1 MKPTR
6 IMLLAALIIAAASPF
21 GAAAQAAYRG
31 HRSSRGHHSNSRA
44 HRSAR
49 SGYSAASRAYADMV
63 RANAIRA
70 AAVRAAQAEV
80 SRAHSAMKRTRT
92 KIEREFKYSPEF
104 NAAEAKLADASRRL
118 QEARTAVRD
127 RLGTDP
133 AYQAAKLAKDG
144 PALLKMHT
152 AGYNADSA
160 VQAAL
165 RDVSE
170 SGVRIK
176 ALKKQFEG
184 SVTRDPQWT
193 AASQNLQNARVKLA
207 QANAAGNRA
216 LGTAGRAR
224 TGRYPHR

>member
-6 IMLLAALIIAAASPF
+6 ILLLVALIIAAASPF
-21 GAAAQAAYRG
+21 DAAAQAAYRR
-31 HRSSRGHHSNSRA
+31 HRSSRGYHSNSRS
-44 HRSAR
+44 HRSVR
-49 SGYSAASRAYADMV
+49 SGYSAAARAYADMV

-80 SRAHSAMKRTRT
+80 SRAQFAMKRSRT
-92 KIEREFKYSPEF
+92 KIEREFKYSPEL
-104 NAAEAKLADASRRL
+104 NAAEAKLAEANRRL
-118 QEARTAVRD
+118 QEARAAVRD
-127 RLGTDP
+127 QLGANTD
-133 AYQAAKLAKDG
+133 YQAAKLAKNG
-144 PALLKMHT
+144 PTLLKMHT
-152 AGYNADSA
+152 AGDNADSA

-170 SGVRIK
+170 AGVRIK